1 MITLHTLDLS
11 LLEVSCAVEQV
22 GEGFTVIVV
31 VVVEKDFW
39 GVG

>member
-1 MITLHTLDLS
+1 MITLHALDFT
-11 LLEVSCAVEQV
+11 LLEVSCADEQV
-22 GEGFTVIVV
+22 GEGFAVVVV